1 MGEFVR
7 VARTDEIEP
16 GQARLID
23 VKGTQ
28 IALFNINGEFFAL
41 DNTCTH
47 DAGSLAEGEIAGHE
61 VICPLH
67 GAKFDI
73 RTGEVLGPPAY
84 DDVARYSV
92 RVLGT
97 EIEVEV

>member
-1 MGEFVR
+1 MGDFVR

-28 IALFNINGEFFAL
+28 IALFNINGEFFCAR
-41 DNTCTH
+41 TH
-47 DAGSLAEGEIAGHE
+47 DAGSLAKGEIAGYE

-73 RTGEVLGPPAY
+73 RTGEVLGPPAH
-84 DDVARYSV
+84 DDVACYSV
-92 RVLGT
+92 RVTGAK
-97 EIEVEV
+97 IEVEV

>member
-1 MGEFVR
+1 MGDFVR

-47 DAGSLAEGEIAGHE
+47 DAGSLAEGEIAGCE

-84 DDVARYSV
+84 DDVACYSV
-92 RVLGT
+92 RVSGT

>member
-1 MGEFVR
+1 MGDFVR
-7 VARTDEIEP
+7 VARTYEIEP

-23 VKGTQ
+23 VKGRQ

-41 DNTCTH
+41 DNICTH
-47 DAGSLAEGEIAGHE
+47 DAGSLTEGEIAGHE

-67 GAKFDI
+67 GAKFDV

-92 RVLGT
+92 RVSGT